1 MNLIFNIMAK
11 IIFSSEQQLN
21 ETKVLFEN
29 QKNKVFN
36 YVLNDFIIDENNNF
50 YHKNWKTK
58 VKGGNSKSETIDII
72 NRYIIEC
79 NKPYGKRNL
88 NFIHLTN

>member
-1 MNLIFNIMAK
+1 MAK
-11 IIFSSEQQLN
+11 SIFSDEQKRLN
-21 ETKVLFEN
+21 ENKVLFEN

-36 YVLNDFIIDENNNF
+36 YTLNDFVIDENNNF
-50 YHKNWKTK
+50 YHKSWKTK

-72 NRYIIEC
+72 NLYIEEC

-88 NFIHLTN
+88 NFIHLA

>member
-1 MNLIFNIMAK
+1 MAK
-11 IIFSSEQQLN
+11 IIFSSEQQQLN

-36 YVLNDFIIDENNNF
+36 YMLNDFIIDENNNF

-58 VKGGNSKSETIDII
+58 IKGGNSKSETIDII
-72 NRYIIEC
+72 NRYITEC
-79 NKPYGKRNL
+79 SKPYGKRNL
-88 NFIHLTN
+88 NFIHLAN

>member
-1 MNLIFNIMAK
+1 MAK
-11 IIFSSEQQLN
+11 IIFSSEQQKLN

-36 YVLNDFIIDENNNF
+36 YMLNDFIIDENNNF

-58 VKGGNSKSETIDII
+58 VKGGNSKSETVNII
-72 NRYIIEC
+72 NRYITEC
-79 NKPYGKRNL
+79 NKPYGERNL
-88 NFIHLTN
+88 SFIHLTN